1 MQLVSSIP
9 ARAGHWPMPRLRRD
23 YATLAAAFAGYVLFW
38 TIVNAVANGGG
49 LDHDTTEAY
58 VWGHEF
64 QLGYYKHP
72 PFWAWIAGTWFSI
85 LPHRAWAFS
94 LLSTTNAAIGLL
106 GSWFLIGRFAGG
118 EKRIAAILLLLLTP
132 YYSWFA
138 YRYNANT
145 IFLSLWPWTA
155 LFFVRSLES
164 ERRFDA
170 MLFGILAAF
179 DMLSKYYAVLLLAT
193 CALAACV
200 HPQRRTYFT
209 SFRPWI
215 SFATGALLFAPH
227 LWWLAQNGFPPV
239 HFFASETGQS
249 WSFALRQSVNVLL
262 ESVAWL
268 IPAALVIAVARRR
281 TASPGDAVV
290 RDSRLRFLA
299 VLSFAPVLL
308 TAVACLAF
316 RLVLTSGTA
325 SSTFCLAPLF
335 LVAVMAGNKARPIAG
350 LARSVALVTWAI
362 SLASVPLLAYGHV
375 VHPVGML
382 RSFPGSDQPG
392 PELAGAATKIW
403 RDKTGVPLKIV
414 GGTLTDPAIPV
425 SYGDPVADLVVF
437 YSDDHPSE
445 FIDYSTIH
453 APWITPRLLA
463 RDGMLVVCPAENA
476 ECIKA
481 ASTFAGP
488 QSSRISIT
496 LSHRFLFWRGRPK
509 TFILM
514 IDRPR
519 STT

>member
-1 MQLVSSIP
+1 MLSIP
-9 ARAGHWPMPRLRRD
+9 ARAGHWPLPRLRRD

-38 TIVNAVANGGG
+38 TIINAIANGGG

-58 VWGHEF
+58 VWGREF

-72 PFWAWIAGTWFSI
+72 PLWAWVAGAWFSI

-94 LLSTTNAAIGLL
+94 LLSATNAAIGLL
-106 GSWFLIGRFAGG
+106 GSWFLIGRFVGG
-118 EKRIAAILLLLLTP
+118 EKRIAATLLLLLTP

-155 LFFVRSLES
+155 LFFVRSLEN
-164 ERRFDA
+164 ERWSDA
-170 MLFGILAAF
+170 VLFGIFAGL
-179 DMLSKYYAVLLLAT
+179 DMLSKYYALLLLAT
-193 CALAACV
+193 CAIAACV
-200 HPQRRTYFT
+200 HPQRRAYFT

-227 LWWLAQNGFPPV
+227 LWWLAQNGYPPI
-239 HFFASETGQS
+239 HFFAGETGHS
-249 WSFALRQSVNVLL
+249 WPFALRQSVSVLL

-281 TASPGDAVV
+281 TASPGDIVA
-290 RDSRLRFLA
+290 RNPNLRFLA

-316 RLVLTSGTA
+316 RLLLTSGTA
-325 SSTFCLAPLF
+325 SSTLCLAPLF
-335 LVAVMAGNKARPIAG
+335 LLEVMGGNKARPIAG
-350 LARSVALVTWAI
+350 LSRSVCIATGAA
-362 SLASVPLLAYGHV
+362 SLAFAPLLAYGHV
-375 VHPVGML
+375 VHPVGVL

-392 PELAGAATKIW
+392 RELAAAATKIW
-403 RDKTGVPLKIV
+403 RGKTGVPLKIV

-425 SYGDPVADLVVF
+425 SYGDPVADLVAF

-445 FIDYSTIH
+445 FIDYSTTH

-463 RDGMLVVCPAENA
+463 RDGFLVVCPAGNA
-476 ECIKA
+476 DCIKA
-481 ASTFAGP
+481 ASAFAGP
-488 QSSRISIT
+488 QSSQASVT
-496 LSHRFLFWRGRPK
+496 LSHRFLFWRGKPA

-514 IDRPR
+514 INPPH
-519 STT
+519 STR